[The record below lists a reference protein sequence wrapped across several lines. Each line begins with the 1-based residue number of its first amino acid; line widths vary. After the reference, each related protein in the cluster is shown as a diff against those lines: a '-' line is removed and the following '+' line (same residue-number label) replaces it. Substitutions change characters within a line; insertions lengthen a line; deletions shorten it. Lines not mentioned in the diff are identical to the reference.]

1 MPDPGNS
8 PSSGIQE
15 LVIDRV
21 GETAHERTSDFLAVE
36 EPLEIRLAFGD
47 EDSRSQQSISI
58 TMRTPGD
65 DFELAAGFLLSEG
78 LVESR
83 EQIRSIRHCGRP
95 SDGSLSNVVLV
106 DLAPSA
112 VVDVGRLKRH
122 FYTTSSCGVCGKGSI
137 EALQV
142 GNPTPLPVSGNAA
155 RRHVIRS
162 LPSRLAEAQT
172 NFARTGGLHAAGLF
186 DLAGSLL
193 ALREDVGRHNAVDK
207 LIGGELLAGR
217 VPLPDRILMLS
228 GRVSF
233 ELVQKALI
241 AAIPIVVAVGAPSSL
256 AIETARAF
264 RMTVIGFTR
273 EDRFNL
279 YSGEERIV

>member
-1 MPDPGNS
+1 MPDPHSSS
-8 PSSGIQE
+8 PDIRE
-15 LVIDRV
+15 LVIDRI
-21 GETAHERTSDFLAVE
+21 GGSERERASDFLAVE
-36 EPLEIRLAFGD
+36 EPLEIRLELG
-47 EDSRSQQSISI
+47 EEGSRHRQSISI

-78 LVESR
+78 LVGSR
-83 EQIRSIRHCGRP
+83 EQIRSIRHCGIPEGAR
-95 SDGSLSNVVLV
+95 SSNVVLV
-106 DLAPSA
+106 DLAPA
-112 VVDVGRLKRH
+112 VKVDVGRLQRH

-142 GNPTPLPVSGNAA
+142 GTPSPLPLSGSGI
-155 RRHVIRS
+155 RRDVIQS
-162 LPSRLAEAQT
+162 LPAALAAAQR

-186 DLAGSLL
+186 DLDGSLL
-193 ALREDVGRHNAVDK
+193 ELREDVGRHNAVDK
-207 LIGGELLAGR
+207 VIGGELLAGR
-217 VPLPDRILMLS
+217 LPLSDRVLMLS

-241 AAIPIVVAVGAPSSL
+241 ASIPIVVAVGAPSSL

-264 RMTVIGFTR
+264 RMTVVGFTR

-279 YSGEERIV
+279 YSAEERIL